1 MPACGCPGAA
11 GSRPPLR
18 RAFPPPPPRS
28 RRRCAACGSGPGT
41 RPLCGCCDGSRG
53 AGARHEVKRRA
64 PAARCPLPARLQPRH
79 LGAAGERSGGGPRWD
94 SGHGLPAWRRGLPG
108 GARGSGK
115 QPGAHPRAAAAGPL
129 GAGVQPAGPPAAAS
143 SVGVRRE
150 APLAWRRG
158 AGRSHR
164 QSPARPAPGWRPEG
178 DSRDMGGKVPGAS
191 GHYRAISVLQTA

>member
-1 MPACGCPGAA
+1 MSPNSCARGALAVDAVAEPRPNLPPQPCRAAAVAA
-11 GSRPPLR
+11 GRRTAEKEQVEPQPRAASSGLR
-18 RAFPPPPPRS
+18 
-28 RRRCAACGSGPGT
+28 C
-41 RPLCGCCDGSRG
+41 L
-53 AGARHEVKRRA
+53 

-129 GAGVQPAGPPAAAS
+129 GAGVQPAGPPAPAS